1 MDEYD
6 RSRAPFRIL
15 TQAQRRCMAVASSP
29 HVLTAV
35 RLTLVRSDRTERR
48 NKRVSLTLLV
58 LYMRISWICLKIC
71 CRKAATLCPR
81 ASHRVRHRLR
91 STPRAGVL
99 HCNTVKQITDIKIVI
114 VRDQIW
120 SISVVSIPSHSTL
133 ARLHCSTKNTQLT
146 FVKTIILQAVPA
158 E

>member
-15 TQAQRRCMAVASSP
+15 TQARRRWMAVASSP

-35 RLTLVRSDRTERR
+35 RLTLVRTDRTERR
-48 NKRVSLTLLV
+48 NRRVSLALLV
-58 LYMRISWICLKIC
+58 LYMRTSWIGLRIC
-71 CRKAATLCPR
+71 CCKLAMLCPR

-91 STPRAGVL
+91 STPRAGIL
-99 HCNTVKQITDIKIVI
+99 HNNTVKQITDMKTVN
-114 VRDQIW
+114 VRDQNC
-120 SISVVSIPSHSTL
+120 STSVVSIPSHSTL

-146 FVKTIILQAVPA
+146 FVKTNILRAVPA